1 VASLEV
7 FQNMIEKPEDV
18 LLKSFTGLE
27 GGVVAS
33 GSTCGVVSGGA
44 MGLALS
50 HHDEIKEK
58 GIPAQAGL
66 IYLVGEYV
74 KWFEEKYGTSLC
86 RERSGVDFYST
97 TGQIRYFIPGDKVSK
112 CLWHIRGAI
121 RYLYALRQKELPIM
135 DVQTNDKQAE
145 PIHCA
150 QQVLKGIKKQ
160 TGIGDDL
167 LEQLSFVFDGGI
179 GLQGGA
185 CGALAGAIM
194 GVNLLLGMTVRDMTY
209 SETLKVFAVGH
220 KNLLT
225 DKPVIKPEPFNVGKE
240 IVNNFKKEANAL
252 ECKTI
257 TGQKFSDWSDFQN
270 YISSS
275 DKCSALMDFAKDQ
288 ASMAV
293 EKCAR
298 ELKQGKEL

>member
-1 VASLEV
+1 
-7 FQNMIEKPEDV
+7 MIGKPEDK

-27 GGVVAS
+27 GGIVAA

-44 MGLALS
+44 IGLALS
-50 HHDEIKEK
+50 HYDEIMEK

-66 IYLVGEYV
+66 LALAGEYV
-74 KWFEEKYGTSLC
+74 KWFEENFGTSLC
-86 RERSGVDFYST
+86 RERSGVDFFT
-97 TGQIRYFIPGDKVSK
+97 AMGQLRYFIPGDKVAK

-121 RYLYALRQKELPIM
+121 RHLYSFRHKELPKM
-135 DVQTNDKQAE
+135 EVVSNEMQNE

-150 QQVLKGIKKQ
+150 QLVLKGLKEQ

-194 GVNLLLGMTVRDMTY
+194 GVNLVMGMNVRGMKY
-209 SETLKVFAVGH
+209 SEILKAFAVGH

-225 DKPVIKPEPFNVGKE
+225 NKPLRRCEPFNIGKE
-240 IVNNFKKEANAL
+240 IVKNFAGKAGAV
-252 ECKTI
+252 ECHTI
-257 TGQKFSDWSDFQN
+257 TGQKFSGWSDFQDFV
-270 YISSS
+270 SSS
-275 DKCSALMDFAKDQ
+275 DKCSGLVEFAKDQ
-288 ASMAV
+288 ASMTV

-298 ELKQGKEL
+298 ELK